1 MGECVGPDRR
11 STKLWP
17 PPLDDVRHGGLAKRE
32 ALAFNKKDIRVVPMA
47 ERSMKM
53 KTKVVLAIVALSYA
67 PLGVEEIRRNTP
79 MKKWRSL

>member
-1 MGECVGPDRR
+1 
-11 STKLWP
+11 
-17 PPLDDVRHGGLAKRE
+17 
-32 ALAFNKKDIRVVPMA
+32 
-47 ERSMKM
+47 M